1 MLEIPRVL
9 RVLSTTNA
17 TLHLMQC
24 FFVKRKK
31 KKKKKY
37 FLAYDKN
44 KCILNKNYPR
54 LSILLHLLKL
64 SKIIHFVPFDTTP
77 TGCCQIQQDI
87 ILRHVYSK

>member
-1 MLEIPRVL
+1 MLEIPLVL

-31 KKKKKY
+31 KKKGNI
-37 FLAYDKN
+37 FLHMTKVN
-44 KCILNKNYPR
+44 VFK
-54 LSILLHLLKL
+54 LKL